1 MPPRIGGRADVA
13 QLVERELPKLEV
25 AGSRPVVRL
34 AVQDV
39 FAWQGVEEK
48 NSVRTRQVE
57 SGRRWG
63 RAGSAALVIA
73 AAMACLAA
81 FGAAEAGAATLPRV
95 HVSGQQMRDAY
106 GRQVLLRGVNDTSLT
121 DQYQVNPNL
130 PTVIPLQASDY
141 DRMQGFGFNVLRLA
155 VNWSK
160 LEPQRGQISQDYIQR
175 IRNVV
180 DNAAAHGIYTVI
192 DMHSGGWGKDVETK
206 PGEKCP
212 KGLRPSHG
220 WMGAPKWA
228 TFIDNKTTC
237 HDDKTNKRTPAVREA
252 WTHFWENYSAASWGK
267 KARGIQDHL
276 VMVWAALAK
285 AFANDRAVA
294 GYDLLNEAEPGYT
307 GRFQRFYT
315 TRFDSKAIKA
325 IRHAEHVAHGFSHMI
340 FFEANLTWSQHGL
353 TSHSPKP
360 GFSHD
365 QNLVYAPH
373 LYGRDVH
380 TTARPVSGV
389 KRDLLRQT
397 RRILRLAHKYGTPW
411 WIGEWSF
418 SQLDDDSYKKLL
430 AHIKIQ
436 DSNQLG
442 SAWWQWRVA
451 CGAPQTFDGL
461 DPTPT
466 HRILGNINPAKC
478 PKGTPLPTPKRWR
491 GIIARAYPRYSPGR
505 LTALKSRGPRM
516 KLKGKS
522 HCSRRFKHRKPKACQ
537 LVVWIPN
544 PKHPRVRGRHL
555 GHIQVHR
562 QTGGWVATAS
572 VGRTYLMRTR

>member
-1 MPPRIGGRADVA
+1 M
-13 QLVERELPKLEV
+13 
-25 AGSRPVVRL
+25 
-34 AVQDV
+34 
-39 FAWQGVEEK
+39 FAWQGVEKK

-57 SGRRWG
+57 SGRRSG
-63 RAGSAALVIA
+63 RAGRAALVIA
-73 AAMACLAA
+73 AALACLAA
-81 FGAAEAGAATLPRV
+81 FGVAEAGAATLPRV

-220 WMGAPKWA
+220 CMGAPKRA

-315 TRFDSKAIKA
+315 TRFDSKAIKGT
-325 IRHAEHVAHGFSHMI
+325 IPI
-340 FFEANLTWSQHGL
+340 
-353 TSHSPKP
+353 
-360 GFSHD
+360 
-365 QNLVYAPH
+365 
-373 LYGRDVH
+373 
-380 TTARPVSGV
+380 SGV
-389 KRDLLRQT
+389 MEIEKDFLPVVFGKDEKVCKAASPISYARKELPPFRVALLAPGDRNRGSRTTKTSST
-397 RRILRLAHKYGTPW
+397 RRISTAATSTR
-411 WIGEWSF
+411 
-418 SQLDDDSYKKLL
+418 
-430 AHIKIQ
+430 
-436 DSNQLG
+436 
-442 SAWWQWRVA
+442 R
-451 CGAPQTFDGL
+451 
-461 DPTPT
+461 
-466 HRILGNINPAKC
+466 
-478 PKGTPLPTPKRWR
+478 
-491 GIIARAYPRYSPGR
+491 PGR
-505 LTALKSRGPRM
+505 S
-516 KLKGKS
+516 
-522 HCSRRFKHRKPKACQ
+522 
-537 LVVWIPN
+537 
-544 PKHPRVRGRHL
+544 
-555 GHIQVHR
+555 
-562 QTGGWVATAS
+562 VA
-572 VGRTYLMRTR
+572 